1 MKRFLFAV
9 FAVLIMGL
17 ASAATTYT
25 GSWATD
31 GTNMRLTLPSGNLS
45 YNVVNTADPE
55 TVSYEERDGLL
66 YSTTEFTPPYEFEWK
81 AIEIPEIYHS
91 FILGSNGGFSDGTFL
106 AVIGKE
112 QGYINFYRYDH
123 SAQTGHNHWVFE
135 GLVDTGRNLSNGDIF
150 NVTVNAD
157 GDQVTIKKNGAS
169 FADIS
174 LGWDIPTGSVG
185 WRDFDPRERGT
196 VGQIK
201 AGEDDNDTQAPTTP
215 TGLIATADSQNSKI
229 TLTWNSSSDN
239 VSVLGYLVYTST
251 SANGNYETIPP
262 TSQNPSPATPTS
274 SYVVRGLSP
283 GTYYYKVQAVDGAA
297 NMSALSNYAGATITS
312 GNSAP
317 GISGVPDIQVS
328 GTSGSQSRI
337 IDLFNYASDDE
348 SAGSQLSFSLTQTN
362 ASLINCSIESN
373 RYVSCNAPSQN
384 TNGTNTITIR
394 VEDPQGASASDSANI
409 TVNRNGNN
417 NGNDSDAPRIS
428 GLPDVRIP
436 ENAGD
441 RSRVINLFSYA
452 SDDEDSDSELDFRIS
467 RQSDTSLIYCF
478 IDDDRYLSCEAP
490 REDETGTSTITIEVE
505 DTDGQ
510 TDSDTLTVRVES
522 GSGSGS
528 SGVCGDIDIGTRTIF
543 MDELDSQL
551 VTFDARNLGNDYFEI
566 TDVSV
571 SDNSTY
577 LTVSDEDFDRFIN
590 ADDTGQVELRLRSLS
605 VSGDREATVTVKLRG
620 KFRNGNTCGFSEITE
635 TFRVWI
641 QNNGSGS
648 SSGNSGVCGDIE
660 LSASNLTVPENSRK
674 LHTVRITNGSS
685 RSFTISSVNAS
696 ETNQYFSARVDDYP
710 RSSISAGNSE
720 DIELRIDAENVSSD
734 RSGDIEVRVSGR
746 FSDGRSC
753 SGTNIRETFRVT
765 VDDNAD
771 GTTDGGTGNGSGGI
785 ASGSVNVTLDKSSVA
800 LNKGET
806 KSAAITVYNGLG
818 DSTCISLSASSQP
831 EFDATLSN
839 SSICLTPEQ
848 TQSVTLSIRGKE
860 NGSGTSEI
868 RSTYGNKT
876 RVNTLNVQVNAAR
889 PSITA
894 VTVPETTQGNATIVL
909 RNNGTDLAN
918 VEIDAIDLPEGLSME
933 KVSKGIWR
941 SGEDIQITLE
951 NNGYE
956 GNLETS
962 LFVASDS
969 GNTNIPLQFGVTPA
983 AQETGSTGLLNLVT
997 TIGLALG
1004 LIIVLALVIAGI
1016 MSIFG
1021 KKADSGQ

>member
-9 FAVLIMGL
+9 FAMLIMGI
-17 ASAATTYT
+17 ASAANTYT

-81 AIEIPEIYHS
+81 AIEIPEVYHS

-106 AVIGKE
+106 AVIDKE
-112 QGYINFYRYDH
+112 QGYINFYSYDH

-135 GLVDTGRNLSNGDIF
+135 GLVDTGRNLSNGDVF
-150 NVTVNAD
+150 NVTVNAS
-157 GDQVTIKKNGAS
+157 GDEVTIKKNGAS

-174 LGWDIPTGSVG
+174 LDWEIPTGSVG

-215 TGLIATADSQNSKI
+215 TGLIATPDSQNSKI
-229 TLTWNSSSDN
+229 TLTWNASSDN
-239 VSVLGYLVYTST
+239 VSVLGYLVYTSN
-251 SANGNYETIPP
+251 SSNGQYDTIPP
-262 TSQNPSPATPTS
+262 TSQNPSPVTQST

-297 NMSALSNYAGATITS
+297 NMSALSNYAGATIS
-312 GNSAP
+312 SANIAP
-317 GISGVPDIQVS
+317 VISGIPDIQVN
-328 GTSGSQSRI
+328 GTSGARARI
-337 IDLFNYASDDE
+337 IDLFNYASDNE
-348 SAGSQLSFSLTQTN
+348 SASSQLSFGLTQTN
-362 ASLINCSIESN
+362 ASLMNCFIESN

-409 TVNRNGNN
+409 TVNRDNS
-417 NGNDSDAPRIS
+417 GNDGSDAPRIS

-441 RSRVINLFSYA
+441 RSRAINLFGYA
-452 SDDEDSDSELDFRIS
+452 SDDQDSDSELDFRIS
-467 RQSDTSLIYCF
+467 RQSNTGLIYCF
-478 IDDDRYLSCEAP
+478 IDDDHYLSCEAP

-510 TDSDTLTVRVES
+510 TDSDTLAVRVGA
-522 GSGSGS
+522 GSG
-528 SGVCGDIDIGTRTIF
+528 
-543 MDELDSQL
+543 
-551 VTFDARNLGNDYFEI
+551 
-566 TDVSV
+566 
-571 SDNSTY
+571 
-577 LTVSDEDFDRFIN
+577 
-590 ADDTGQVELRLRSLS
+590 
-605 VSGDREATVTVKLRG
+605 
-620 KFRNGNTCGFSEITE
+620 NGNG
-635 TFRVWI
+635 
-641 QNNGSGS
+641 
-648 SSGNSGVCGDIE
+648 SGVCGDIE
-660 LSASNLTVPENSRK
+660 LTASNLTVPENSRK
-674 LHTVRITNGSS
+674 LHAVRITNDSS
-685 RSFTISSVNAS
+685 RSFTISSVSAS
-696 ETNQYFSARVDDYP
+696 ETNQYFSVRVDDYP
-710 RSSISAGNSE
+710 RSSISAGDSE

-746 FSDGRSC
+746 YSDGRSC

-765 VDDNAD
+765 VDDNAN
-771 GTTDGGTGNGSGGI
+771 GTTDNGSGNGSNAI
-785 ASGSVNVTLDKSSVA
+785 AVGSVNVTLDKSSVA
-800 LNKGET
+800 LNEGET
-806 KSAAITVYNGLG
+806 KTASITLYNGLG
-818 DSTCISLSASSQP
+818 DSTCISLSASGTQ

-839 SSICLTPEQ
+839 SSICLSQGQ

-860 NGSGTSEI
+860 NGAGTSEI
-868 RSTYGNKT
+868 RAVYGNKT
-876 RVNTLNVQVNAAR
+876 RVSTLGVQVNAAR

-894 VTVPETTQGNATIVL
+894 VTVPETPVQGNATIVL
-909 RNNGTDLAN
+909 RNNGPDLAN

-941 SGEDIQITLE
+941 SGEDVQITLE

-969 GNTNIPLQFGVTPA
+969 GNTSIPLQFDVTSA

-1004 LIIVLALVIAGI
+1004 LIIVLVLVIAGI